1 VAIGDLNGD
10 GRRDLAVANTNSNT
24 VSVLFGHGD
33 GTFEPRADFAAG
45 KQPVSVAIGDL
56 SGEGVPDVAV
66 ANAGSNTVSVL
77 LGNGNGTF
85 RPKTDLGTGS
95 GPVAVAIGDLNGD
108 GRSDLAVANF
118 NSNTASALLQDVA
131 LAGVP
136 PAPPASGI
144 DLSIA
149 PNPVSRELTLRF
161 TAPSAGAARVEL
173 FDVSGR
179 RMATLFDGALPAGPS
194 TLRLAIGTGVT
205 QTIRSG
211 LYMVRATAP
220 GYSAMRRVVI
230 VR

>member
-1 VAIGDLNGD
+1 
-10 GRRDLAVANTNSNT
+10 
-24 VSVLFGHGD
+24 
-33 GTFEPRADFAAG
+33 
-45 KQPVSVAIGDL
+45 VAIGDL
-56 SGEGVPDVAV
+56 SGDGVPDIAV

-194 TLRLAIGTGVT
+194 TLRLAIGSGVT
-205 QTIRSG
+205 QTMRSG